1 VDLLRVQLEL
11 FAMNCKVFGTPFG
24 NGCFVWEGKIVYR
37 VFLPSPGVSAELK
50 TGREFGPVDR
60 AGSSFADDVSEKL
73 AALATGASV
82 DVPLNILDFGS
93 TSAFSRKVL
102 RTLMDV
108 GRGTT
113 VSYGE
118 LAEKAGFSGA
128 ARAVGSV
135 LASNPFPLVIPCH
148 RVVRSDGS
156 SGSYQGGIEMKKYLL
171 EAEVE

>member
-1 VDLLRVQLEL
+1 MML
-11 FAMNCKVFGTPFG
+11 NCKVFRTPCG
-24 NGCFVWEGKIVYR
+24 DGCFVWGKEAVYR
-37 VFLPSPGVSAELK
+37 VFLSSPGVSAELK
-50 TGREFGPVDR
+50 AGREFGSVDR
-60 AGSSFADDVSEKL
+60 VGSSFAGDVSEKL
-73 AALATGASV
+73 AALAIGASV

-93 TSAFSRKVL
+93 TSSFSRKVL
-102 RTLMDV
+102 LALMEV
-108 GRGTT
+108 ERGTT

-118 LAEKAGFSGA
+118 LAEKAGFPGA

>member
-1 VDLLRVQLEL
+1 
-11 FAMNCKVFGTPFG
+11 MNCRVFGTPLG
-24 NGCFVWEGKIVYR
+24 DGCFVWEGKIVYR

-50 TGREFGPVDR
+50 MSRES
-60 AGSSFADDVSEKL
+60 GSVSRVGSAFADDVAQKL
-73 AALATGASV
+73 HALATGVSV
-82 DVPLNILDFGS
+82 DVPLNILDLENV
-93 TSAFSRKVL
+93 SAFSRKVL
-102 RTLMDV
+102 TTLMGV
-108 GRGTT
+108 ERGTT

-128 ARAVGSV
+128 ARAVGRV

-156 SGSYQGGIEMKKYLL
+156 SGSYQGGIVMKKYLL